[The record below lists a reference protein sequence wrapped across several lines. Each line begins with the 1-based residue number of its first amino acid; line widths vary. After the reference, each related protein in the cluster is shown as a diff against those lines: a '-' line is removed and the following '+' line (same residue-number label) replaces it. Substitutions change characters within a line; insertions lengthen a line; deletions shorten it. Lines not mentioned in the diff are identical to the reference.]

1 MKTANLKHNLLL
13 ACISI
18 SFITIGVSCTTTNPR
33 NIPTP
38 PNMVVKNPV
47 NINESSSIPVANK
60 KPKSSITT
68 KSTARQ
74 NNRYEPLTTI
84 EEGRNNGGIV
94 TQIKVNNRGD
104 IPDYYIYPTQ
114 QHNLNI
120 NNPQRNMAPPT
131 WQLNW

>member
-38 PNMVVKNPV
+38 PNMVVKNP
-47 NINESSSIPVANK
+47 E
-60 KPKSSITT
+60 SSITT

-114 QHNLNI
+114 QYNLNI
-120 NNPQRNMAPPT
+120 NNPQRNMVPPT